1 MPTLAST
8 YYKGKKMH
16 GLRSKIWNHL
26 TRFVPRAHRCVRSRF
41 SEAEDART
49 HQFDF
54 LARSPL
60 PRGRSLGQER
70 AQLSF
75 TGAENMTRAQCH
87 WSPRARGLKSPSDE
101 HHVEWHY

>member
-1 MPTLAST
+1 MPTLVST

-26 TRFVPRAHRCVRSRF
+26 TRFVPRAHRCGRSRF

-54 LARSPL
+54 LAAPKRAEPWAVAGAPQL
-60 PRGRSLGQER
+60 HRGREHDASPMSLESSG
-70 AQLSF
+70 
-75 TGAENMTRAQCH
+75 
-87 WSPRARGLKSPSDE
+87 PRAKVAKG
-101 HHVEWHY
+101 